1 MQLKSKLQ
9 SSLPLNMFALQ
20 FALNKDTSGFIP
32 PQIKLN
38 LSLVFF
44 SFFYCRRDVALL
56 LCNLQVNKKS
66 VAKQ

>member
-9 SSLPLNMFALQ
+9 SSLAFNMFALQ
-20 FALNKDTSGFIP
+20 FALNKDKSGFIP

-44 SFFYCRRDVALL
+44 FFYCRRDVALL